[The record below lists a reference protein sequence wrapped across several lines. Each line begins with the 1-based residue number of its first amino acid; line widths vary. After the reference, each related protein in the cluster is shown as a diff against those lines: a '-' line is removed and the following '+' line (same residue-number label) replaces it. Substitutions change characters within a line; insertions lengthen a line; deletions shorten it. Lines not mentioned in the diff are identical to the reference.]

1 MNFCIFVLFYR
12 FAKTEQKAPK
22 QMLAIYLKK
31 TWAWVVWKQN
41 AFFFVLFYVMQSN
54 VMEDL
59 LLLREEMKKYKG
71 LCRSYWYCNSTFI
84 Y

>member
-1 MNFCIFVLFYR
+1 
-12 FAKTEQKAPK
+12 
-22 QMLAIYLKK
+22 MLAIYLKK

-41 AFFFVLFYVMQSN
+41 AFFFVLFYIMQSN

-59 LLLREEMKKYKG
+59 VLLREEEMKKYNMSVYD
-71 LCRSYWYCNSTFI
+71 RSYWCSRNSTFI